1 MSNEALAEAQLLE
14 NLKGHR
20 LGPYMSFNPVNST
33 QIWQWCSEWARRT
46 RVTSQVTNKWHRP
59 P

>member
-1 MSNEALAEAQLLE
+1 MSNETLAEAQLLE

-33 QIWQWCSEWARRT
+33 QIWQWCSAMGEKNP
-46 RVTSQVTNKWHRP
+46 SYQP
-59 P
+59 GEQ